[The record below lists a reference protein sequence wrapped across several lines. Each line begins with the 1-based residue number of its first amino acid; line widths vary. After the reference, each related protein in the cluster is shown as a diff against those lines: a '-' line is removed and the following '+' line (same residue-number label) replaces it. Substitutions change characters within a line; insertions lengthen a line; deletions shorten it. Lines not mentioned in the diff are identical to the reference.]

1 MRARPLAEPLIAR
14 SATRRRSGLRCIVLL
29 AVAFCVLGCVLAS
42 DSNGKDERE
51 RNNFSYI
58 HKDLRRPQQYGMS
71 TLADYPQLLAD
82 DDDGQIMKTPE
93 TTEVPLDLP
102 TIVLSDI
109 LPSTG
114 FLVAR
119 DKFTNTILSNSTAFF
134 VASDVVITA
143 AHSVA
148 PLLRRFHVNLQI
160 ITNSRTSGGSRTFN
174 VTSIAYDNV
183 NAPCQVLLQ
192 VRTVSNFFSPHKPVL
207 CLKLYITI
215 ANPISFAQVNGNH
228 SHTLPLSKHPAE
240 DGSMVRVL
248 SNSPIGFG
256 GIHLDGTF
264 IQNVYYLIASQYDP
278 LTHTHRLISRFQI
291 SLMTHLLHAP

>member
-1 MRARPLAEPLIAR
+1 MRARPLAEPPVAR
-14 SATRRRSGLRCIVLL
+14 RATGRMSGLRCMLLL
-29 AVAFCVLGCVLAS
+29 AAAFCILGCVWAS
-42 DSNGKDERE
+42 DTPSKEERE
-51 RNNFSYI
+51 RSNFSYI

-71 TLADYPQLLAD
+71 TLADYPQLLAE
-82 DDDGQIMKTPE
+82 DDDGQIIKTPE

-192 VRTVSNFFSPHKPVL
+192 VRTVSNHFPRSTSPCSPPMSINLVL
-207 CLKLYITI
+207 TPLLLLRSTATTLTHCLSPNIPPRTVPWF
-215 ANPISFAQVNGNH
+215 ASFPTPPSDSEAF
-228 SHTLPLSKHPAE
+228 T
-240 DGSMVRVL
+240 SMVRFLAL
-248 SNSPIGFG
+248 SSTELLLNMPR
-256 GIHLDGTF
+256 L
-264 IQNVYYLIASQYDP
+264 
-278 LTHTHRLISRFQI
+278 LTHV
-291 SLMTHLLHAP
+291 A